1 MKTDQHSPATSRD
14 VAKRTHRSRRAYVMC
29 SPKNGFV
36 EVRMESRLEQS
47 VAQVLELDPRVRS
60 YRAQPFTLDL
70 STGELLAKPPA
81 RKPEK
86 AIYYTPDFSAALTGL
101 EVIIEVKPRAFLDKH
116 VEQLELV
123 RQSLLRQGLRLI
135 ILCEDDFPGHY
146 LRNIQLLM
154 PYLSQSHQHLT
165 SWAERLL
172 HRAPYELQGRVADV
186 VYGLAPANYFAAA
199 GMLLGV
205 IKTDLTQYL
214 FEGMDFPV
222 EPAFGSLAAF
232 EVIRYEP

>member
-1 MKTDQHSPATSRD
+1 MKGDSTSPAFSRD
-14 VAKRTHRSRRAYVMC
+14 VAKRTHRARRACVMC

-36 EVRMESRLEQS
+36 EIRMESRLEQS
-47 VAQVLELDPRVRS
+47 VAQVLELDPRVHS

-70 STGELLAKPPA
+70 STGDLLAKAPA
-81 RKPEK
+81 RKPRE
-86 AIYYTPDFSAALTGL
+86 AVYYTPDFSAALAGL
-101 EVIIEVKPRAFLDKH
+101 EIIIEVKPRAFLDEH
-116 VEQLELV
+116 MEQLEQV
-123 RQSLLRQGLRLI
+123 QQSLLRQGLRFI

-154 PYLSQSHQHLT
+154 PYLSQSHQHLAG
-165 SWAERLL
+165 WAEYLTQRDP
-172 HRAPYELQGRVADV
+172 AELQGHVADV
-186 VYGLAPANYFAAA
+186 LSGLAPASYFAAA

-205 IKTDLTQYL
+205 IKTDLGQHL